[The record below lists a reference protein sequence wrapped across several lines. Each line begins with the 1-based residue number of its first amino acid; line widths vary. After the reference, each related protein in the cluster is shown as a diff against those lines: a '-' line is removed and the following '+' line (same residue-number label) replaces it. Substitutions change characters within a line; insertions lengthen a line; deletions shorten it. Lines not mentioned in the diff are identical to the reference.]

1 MSHITKKRKISDFN
15 PRAYSDHFRDLYEL
29 REIFCRMIDEGTCG
43 ICSALLLRTH
53 TTECG
58 HSFCTKCTREIF
70 RGPPCCEALV
80 HAGCP
85 ICRRDITCRRDRNRK
100 LILPR
105 SVAMEKILGHLK
117 QWAVK
122 FKARDDAARAAGKK
136 IDIDSAWRRTVYEV
150 ASFQEDG
157 DEPVENSSWD
167 SERSSEA
174 ESDWE
179 EDEE

>member
-1 MSHITKKRKISDFN
+1 MSPITKKRKIGEVE
-15 PRAYSDHFRDLYEL
+15 RIAYLDHFRDLYEL
-29 REIFCRMIDEGTCG
+29 REIFSRMIDEGTCG

-58 HSFCTKCTREIF
+58 HSFCIKVETI
-70 RGPPCCEALV
+70 PPTPPL
-80 HAGCP
+80 
-85 ICRRDITCRRDRNRK
+85 

-105 SVAMEKILGHLK
+105 SIVIEKILGHLK
-117 QWAVK
+117 QWDVK
-122 FKARDDAARAAGKK
+122 VKARDDAACAAGKK
-136 IDIDSAWRRTVYEV
+136 IEIDSAWRRTVYEV

-157 DEPVENSSWD
+157 DEPVEDSSWD